1 MEVVSCAGGGVGV
14 VILQCR
20 SSTAGADSTVRSAA
34 ASTVVTVTAAAAA
47 AVAGTVVAV
56 AVAIAAVTTTI
67 VPINLPIDDEPAH
80 PLVSANALALA
91 SCVLKIIARSLVQ
104 FLELGGVGEDT
115 RYWLGR

>member
-34 ASTVVTVTAAAAA
+34 ASTVVTVTVA
-47 AVAGTVVAV
+47 AVAGAGTVIAV
-56 AVAIAAVTTTI
+56 AVAIAAVTTAI